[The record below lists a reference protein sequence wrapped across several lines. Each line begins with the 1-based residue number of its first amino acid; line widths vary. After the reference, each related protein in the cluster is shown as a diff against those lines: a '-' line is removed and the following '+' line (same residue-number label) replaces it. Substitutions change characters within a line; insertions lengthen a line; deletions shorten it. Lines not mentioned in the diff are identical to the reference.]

1 MGKILVYTS
10 YTRDMNSSF
19 QQCISEICGL
29 EISSLASQGKYAVY
43 ANSVAVVEGHKGIA
57 EYGKQKISFVFGKST
72 LEILGA
78 DLKIKCLQ
86 GNYAVVAGQISSVAV
101 QNV

>member
-1 MGKILVYTS
+1 
-10 YTRDMNSSF
+10 MNNSF

-29 EISSLASQGKYAVY
+29 ELSSLVSQGKYAVY
-43 ANSVAVVEGHKGIA
+43 GNCVAVVEGHRGIS
-57 EYGKQKISFVFGKST
+57 EYGKETISFAFGKSA

-86 GNYAVVAGQISSVAV
+86 GNYAVIVGKISSVAV
-101 QNV
+101 RNV